1 MIAIDEAVLE
11 DIAPTEGGNRASQ
24 QASIIGALGRIL
36 AATLDNF
43 EINTGLR
50 AAHFLG
56 QVCHESDGFCTTV
69 EYASGQAYEG
79 RADLGNTQPG
89 DGPRYKGRGLIQLTG
104 RSNYQTYGAKLGI
117 DLMNKPELAAEPKIA
132 LIIAC
137 QFWKQRD
144 LNSPADKDDIITI
157 TKRINGGLN
166 GLEQRRAYVA
176 KAKAA
181 LSRPSAAEMA
191 LQAAPMPAP
200 APVS

>member
-104 RSNYQTYGAKLGI
+104 RSNYQTYGAKLDI
-117 DLMNKPELAAEPKIA
+117 DLINKPELAAEPKIA

>member
-24 QASIIGALGRIL
+24 QASIIGALGGIL
-36 AATLDNF
+36 ASTLDNF

-56 QVCHESDGFCTTV
+56 QVCRESDGFCTTV
-69 EYASGQAYEG
+69 EYASGQAYES

-104 RSNYQTYGAKLGI
+104 RSNYQTYGAKLDI
-117 DLMNKPELAAEPKIA
+117 DLINKPELAAEPKIA